1 MRALLIALTALAAA
15 AAQAAAITV
24 DKENAYRVEVVVF
37 AIDLPGLAGGE
48 LWTRETGQPAR
59 TLPED
64 FVLPQGMPRSDSPL
78 FAAAA
83 ALAEDARFRVLAQ
96 AAWTQT
102 AEARSTTKPV
112 RLRGSNPL
120 NPGEVDGTLRFFM
133 SRYLH
138 LDIDLSYADGSGT
151 TAAALPADGA
161 PAEPLRYRIR
171 EQRRIKSQET
181 HYFDHPKFGL
191 LVRVTP
197 LGGRS

>member
-1 MRALLIALTALAAA
+1 MRALLIALMTLAAA
-15 AAQAAAITV
+15 ATQAAAVTV

-37 AIDLPGLAGGE
+37 AIDMPELTGGE

-59 TLPED
+59 ALPEE
-64 FVLPQGMPRSDSPL
+64 FLLPQGTSPSDSPMR
-78 FAAAA
+78 AAAA
-83 ALAEDARFRVLAQ
+83 ALAQDPRFRVLAQ
-96 AAWTQT
+96 AAWTQI

-112 RLRGSNPL
+112 RLRGGNPL
-120 NPGEVDGTLRFFM
+120 NPGELDGTLRFFM

-138 LDIDLSYADGSGT
+138 LDIDLSYEDGSGAT
-151 TAAALPADGA
+151 VAALPAADR

-197 LGGRS
+197 LVSSR